1 MNDFLVPES
10 EVRFNTK
17 VKNYPD
23 GSQRLTVFNKPVYIK
38 PGYELYEYKDRDRPT
53 EYNTD
58 GESRLDNLHRT
69 KNKVFDIAY
78 MNDWQFF
85 VTGTF
90 RPDDK
95 VDRYNPVECKKALHC
110 FLSNQTK
117 RKGLVY
123 LLLPEYHKD
132 GAIHFHALIKGDKL
146 NLVDSGKRLKDGR
159 VIYNWVDWKYGFTT
173 VLPLVGDISFVS
185 KYITKYI
192 TKDVKK
198 IFGQYYLAGGK
209 GLKRDVPF
217 VLCNTDFDGYDCQE
231 YFIEDA
237 HLVVKYPEN
246 NNYLEVLKNVK

>member
-23 GSQRLTVFNKPVYIK
+23 GSQKLTVFNKPVYIK
-38 PGYELYEYKDRDRPT
+38 PGYEFHEYKDRDRPT

-69 KNKVFDIAY
+69 KNKVFDIAF
-78 MNDWQFF
+78 MNDFRYF
-85 VTGTF
+85 VTITLN
-90 RPDDK
+90 K
-95 VDRYNPVECKKALHC
+95 EKIDRYDIPTIKQKIRK
-110 FLSNQTK
+110 FLDNQVN

-123 LLLPEYHKD
+123 LIIPEHHKD
-132 GAIHFHALIKGDKL
+132 GAIHFHGLIKCDKL
-146 NLVDSGKRLKDGR
+146 NLVDSGKRLNDGR
-159 VIYNWVDWKYGFTT
+159 VVYNWVDWKYGFTT

-192 TKDVKK
+192 TKDEKK

-217 VLCNTDFDGYDCQE
+217 ELCNTDFDGYDCQE
-231 YFIEDA
+231 YCIEDA
-237 HLVVKYPEN
+237 HLRVKYPEN